1 MGLLKWTMKMTFHEK
16 TITLIGAQA
25 HYLAAGEEQ
34 GKALLLLHGL
44 GTARLNWEPAIPLLA
59 EHYHIIAPDMPG
71 FGASAAVSHLQDLNR
86 WLKALLD
93 TLNVQQAVVVGSSIG
108 GLVARLFAAGEPQ
121 LAPALVLVNG
131 GAVPNL
137 PSIARILANTPI
149 LGDWLFGRMPTSAGS
164 VNRMVH
170 VKAVKTPEFL
180 QQISASSKGVAGI
193 SKMLARDPLPE
204 ATTPQVPTLLLWG
217 AEDQFATLADGER
230 IKASIP
236 GAILSP
242 IADCGHLPQL
252 EATDVFTWQI
262 HQFLENLSRPKKESR
277 GAGMLGQ
284 RP

>member
-1 MGLLKWTMKMTFHEK
+1 MKTMFNEK
-16 TITLIGAQA
+16 TLTLNGTQT
-25 HYLAAGEEQ
+25 HYLEAGEEQ

-44 GTARLNWEPAIPLLA
+44 GTAKLNWEPAIPLLV
-59 EHYHIIAPDMPG
+59 EHYRIIAPDMPG
-71 FGASAAVSHLQDLNR
+71 FGKTAPLSHLQEFNQ
-86 WLKALLD
+86 WLRALLD
-93 TLNVQQAVVVGSSIG
+93 TLNIQQAVVIGSSIG

-137 PSIARILANTPI
+137 PPIARMIANAPF
-149 LGDWLFGRMPTSAGS
+149 LGDYLFGKIPTSAGS

-170 VKAVKTPEFL
+170 LASVKTPEFL
-180 QQISASSKGVAGI
+180 QQISASSRGVAGI

-204 ATTPQVPTLLLWG
+204 TTTPQVPTLLLWG
-217 AEDQFATLADGER
+217 ADDKFATLAEAER

-242 IADCGHLPQL
+242 IAECGHLPQL
-252 EATDVFTWQI
+252 EATEVFTWQI
-262 HQFLENLSRPKKESR
+262 HQFLENLSRPKSESR

-284 RP
+284 RK